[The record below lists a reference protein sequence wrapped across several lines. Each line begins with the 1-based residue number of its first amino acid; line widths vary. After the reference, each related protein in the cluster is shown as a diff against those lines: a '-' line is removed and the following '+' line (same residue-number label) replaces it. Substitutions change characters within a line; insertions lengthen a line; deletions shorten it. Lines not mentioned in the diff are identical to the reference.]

1 MYIFIILVL
10 FLSIFYNPNVYMSGF
25 IKDNCAVCFS
35 CHESCAS
42 CPNGLC
48 QVNAMNIHNMS
59 RVNKQVRMDSSQ
71 SMMMKKV
78 GTVSKIVGQ
87 NAKSGY
93 LGQAGGPGDSIPAVQ
108 RSCSSANARAVR
120 YRLPHKQARTA
131 NKNHSGVDKK
141 HGSYARFLARRVG
154 GVLREE
160 KMPTVIA
167 RRSII
172 KQPRNRTGTNSG
184 VTKQSR
190 ISTKVNYCLNGNS
203 RGPQGK
209 RVMMLG
215 GNALAYTGYKDR
227 VTTYNKTKE
236 PVNNTSAK
244 GCPSTIESGGNNC
257 FNETCCVNRIPAT
270 ATFHIHVNSDWD
282 QTPIGSALL
291 FKTVSGA
298 NGTAHFNA
306 TISPSYYLKPGKDI
320 TIMNFTIDES
330 GSKFFLTQHFGG
342 GTTFSIDP
350 DPVWRTFNTVTIVE
364 VGTKQTVTISPLFE
378 AVLKTNDGQQIPM
391 RIVAGVNGS
400 PQSSFSG
407 TLKRFKA
414 GNHYIV
420 TFSGPRALTYFLDD

>member
-1 MYIFIILVL
+1 
-10 FLSIFYNPNVYMSGF
+10 MSGL
-25 IKDNCAVCFS
+25 IKGSNCAVCIS

-78 GTVSKIVGQ
+78 GAVSKIVGQ

-108 RSCSSANARAVR
+108 RSCSSTNARAVR

-131 NKNHSGVDKK
+131 NKNHSGVDRK

-190 ISTKVNYCLNGNS
+190 ISTQVNYCLNRNS

-227 VTTYNKTKE
+227 VTTYNKTKK
-236 PVNNTSAK
+236 PVNNTFAG
-244 GCPSTIESGGNNC
+244 GCPSTIKSGENNC
-257 FNETCCVNRIPAT
+257 FNEKCCVNRIS
-270 ATFHIHVNSDWD
+270 ATFHIHISSGHVDSQSPFLVFKTARFGD
-282 QTPIGSALL
+282 QTVLPA
-291 FKTVSGA
+291 
-298 NGTAHFNA
+298 NA

-320 TIMNFTIDES
+320 TVMSFGVGGAGSIFFFAQHIRDS
-330 GSKFFLTQHFGG
+330 GLSP
-342 GTTFSIDP
+342 FSIDP

-378 AVLKTNDGQQIPM
+378 GLGSDNGGQLIPVAV
-391 RIVAGVNGS
+391 VAGVDITGTQ
-400 PQSSFSG
+400 QSSFSG
-407 TLKRFKA
+407 TLKQFKA

-420 TFSGPRALTYFLDD
+420 TFSGPRALTKVIDLGGDDY